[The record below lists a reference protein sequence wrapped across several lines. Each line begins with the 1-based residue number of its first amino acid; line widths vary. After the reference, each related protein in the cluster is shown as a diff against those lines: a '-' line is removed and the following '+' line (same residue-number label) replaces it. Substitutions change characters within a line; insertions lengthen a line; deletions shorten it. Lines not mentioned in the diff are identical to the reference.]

1 MVISSANEAAEVA
14 ADNAGAS
21 LTSLTEMSISE
32 VVIFSPSLA
41 EIVMLKLVL
50 VS

>member
-14 ADNAGAS
+14 ADKVGAS
-21 LTSLTEMSISE
+21 LTSLIEMSISE

-41 EIVMLKLVL
+41 EMVML
-50 VS
+50 